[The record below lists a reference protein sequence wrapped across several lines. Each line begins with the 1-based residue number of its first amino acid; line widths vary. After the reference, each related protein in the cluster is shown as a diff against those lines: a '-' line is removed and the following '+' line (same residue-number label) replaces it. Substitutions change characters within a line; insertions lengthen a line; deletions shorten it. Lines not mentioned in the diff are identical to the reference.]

1 MQNLPH
7 PPRNWAARFFTIWVG
22 QNLSLFGS
30 ALVQFALI
38 WWLTRRTGSA
48 TVLATATLAGM
59 LPQVVLGPLAGAL
72 VDRHSRRLIMILA
85 DGAIALATLVLIWLF
100 ATGAVEIWHIYAI
113 MAIRSLG
120 GAFHFPA
127 MSASTPLMVPE
138 KHLTRVSGLNQTL
151 QGLINLAGPIS
162 GALLISVLPT
172 QGVLLIDVGTAGLA
186 ILPLLWIPIP
196 RPQRR
201 SPAAGQPGTSL
212 WQEMQEGFRYVR
224 AWPGLLAILLMATVI
239 NFLLTP
245 ASSLLPLLVTKYF
258 HKGALEL
265 GLTDSAWGLGV
276 IAGGIVLGIWGG
288 FKRKI
293 ATSMVG
299 IAGIG
304 LGITLVGIA
313 PASAFPLALGGMVLG
328 GFMNPIT
335 NGPLIALFQT
345 VIRPEMQGRVNA
357 LVNSAAS
364 AMTPLGLMIA
374 GPVSDAIGVRAWYWI
389 SGLICLLMG
398 LGAFFVPAVMD
409 IETNRR
415 EGTREPLEAGP
426 ATAIAE

>member
-1 MQNLPH
+1 LQNLP
-7 PPRNWAARFFTIWVG
+7 PLPRNWAARFFTIWIG

-30 ALVQFALI
+30 AVVQFALI

-48 TVLATATLAGM
+48 TVLATATLAGL
-59 LPQVVLGPLAGAL
+59 LPQIILGPLAGAL
-72 VDRHSRRLIMILA
+72 VDRYSRRLIMILA
-85 DGAIALATLVLIWLF
+85 DGAIALATLILIWLF
-100 ATGAVEIWHIYAI
+100 AIGRVEIWHVYGI
-113 MAIRSLG
+113 MAVRSLG

-127 MSASTPLMVPE
+127 MTASTPLMVPE

-151 QGLINLAGPIS
+151 QGLINLAGPVS
-162 GALLISVLPT
+162 GALLIGVLPT

-186 ILPLLWIPIP
+186 ILPLLFLPIP
-196 RPQRR
+196 QPPRKAVEP
-201 SPAAGQPGTSL
+201 GQPGTSL

-224 AWPGLLAILLMATVI
+224 SWPGLLAILVMATVI

-245 ASSLLPLLVTKYF
+245 ASSLLPLLVTRYF

-265 GLTDSAWGLGV
+265 GLTDSAWGLG
-276 IAGGIVLGIWGG
+276 IITGGILLGIWGG

-293 ATSMVG
+293 ATSMMG
-299 IAGIG
+299 ITGIG
-304 LGITLVGIA
+304 LGITIVGIA
-313 PASAFPLALGGMVLG
+313 PASAFPLALAGMALG

-345 VIRPEMQGRVNA
+345 VIPPEMQGRVNA

-364 AMTPLGLMIA
+364 AMTPLGLLIA

-389 SGLICLLMG
+389 SGLLCLLMG
-398 LGAFFVPAVMD
+398 LGAFFVPAVMN

-415 EGTREPLEAGP
+415 AGSRELAGAGP
-426 ATAIAE
+426 AAAPAE